1 VSQEGPAGKPGTP
14 DTPLASKAL
23 ERISDTTWMTHDQR
37 LKLIEQMF
45 GHHETRRITYGR
57 TVVRPFAF
65 ALMAGSIMGIQAIAD
80 PRLAGSAW
88 RWVMYAILVVL
99 MSAAVSM
106 ELRDDPDLRA
116 RIRASIAGASVRG
129 LTGLAAFL
137 AGREGPAL
145 LDESDGHLA
154 GESGHDP
161 VSWTKVKEAAGFVVA
176 GVRYRC
182 SDWAD
187 AAWRPVDAVLRSRL
201 LSGLF
206 VAVPTIVAAVE
217 VLSHKGTMTVLTSF
231 GSIFGI
237 GTALAGA
244 IKAGRKYRDVEPPEP
259 KARQA
264 RKGDRDT

>member
-1 VSQEGPAGKPGTP
+1 MVVSDFWAGFLRLIKSVLRENRPG
-14 DTPLASKAL
+14 
-23 ERISDTTWMTHDQR
+23 
-37 LKLIEQMF
+37 
-45 GHHETRRITYGR
+45 RR
-57 TVVRPFAF
+57 FAGF
-65 ALMAGSIMGIQAIAD
+65 
-80 PRLAGSAW
+80 
-88 RWVMYAILVVL
+88 
-99 MSAAVSM
+99 
-106 ELRDDPDLRA
+106 
-116 RIRASIAGASVRG
+116 SVRG

-145 LDESDGHLA
+145 GVEWKAHLA

-206 VAVPTIVAAVE
+206 VAVPTIVAAME

-244 IKAGRKYRDVEPPEP
+244 IKAGRKHRDVKPPEP

-264 RKGDRDT
+264 KKGDRGT